1 MTRTSSR
8 RGRLPAV
15 HGTRSVRTGV
25 VAIAAAA
32 LTSTIAA
39 CSDSTSATRAA
50 QSSSAVAAASA
61 PQDPARCTEK
71 PPSGT
76 IDRQG
81 FDLSFTR
88 GQILI
93 ASGQT
98 TASPS
103 AQEGRTALPAT
114 SAAQQMSSAPA
125 CYEFARWG
133 QPKPDVPPDT
143 LLFVFKGDGT
153 DGAQIE
159 FPVGELTGEHLPPTD
174 GPRPPVGPLT
184 APITASVGLSERGMY
199 RSSSACRLTVT
210 AMSSKRAAGSFECP
224 ESVASAQN
232 PLAPDD
238 DVPFDDE
245 GTTSTGTPAPD
256 TASQRPVRLT
266 GWFDLRP

>member
-1 MTRTSSR
+1 M
-8 RGRLPAV
+8 LPSA
-15 HGTRSVRTGV
+15 RSVRTGV

-32 LTSTIAA
+32 LASTIAA
-39 CSDSTSATRAA
+39 CADSTSATRAA
-50 QSSSAVAAASA
+50 QSSSAVAVASV

-93 ASGQT
+93 ASGRT
-98 TASPS
+98 TAPS
-103 AQEGRTALPAT
+103 AQPGQPPLPTT

-143 LLFVFKGDGT
+143 LLFVFKGEGT

-184 APITASVGLSERGMY
+184 TPITASVGLSERGMY

-210 AMSSKRAAGSFECP
+210 AMSSKRAAGSFECA
-224 ESVASAQN
+224 ESTVAEQN

-238 DVPFDDE
+238 EVADD
-245 GTTSTGTPAPD
+245 D
-256 TASQRPVRLT
+256 TAVATAPGATPTAEQGAPVKLA